1 MASSRKKR
9 TGLRAALIVLLCLV
23 LVCAVAVGVLYS
35 LISRK
40 VKAFQTGASFTLD
53 YSIASTE
60 AEAPA
65 LYKVLE
71 QFGGTTGR
79 LTGQYTPRALQV
91 ALYPTG
97 TSTDTDAPLT
107 RMYISEE
114 ETLYDAGQLY
124 TRLRNSIAQ
133 EYPLAGLLLP
143 GWSLGSYISQTQLA
157 TLLGV
162 DTSATSL
169 QEVNDFQ
176 LDLKNIHTVQPDNA
190 KEGYLYFQLQSLDT
204 GADVPQLI
212 LGVEK
217 QNLLRTNTPNVHIL
231 LEVPAHHIRAEL
243 TGTLTA
249 AQTVV
254 TAPTSR
260 MQDSDIDSLVQLRQ
274 TIESIVQF
282 VQTAAQSGENTDST
296 ASPAA

>member
-23 LVCAVAVGVLYS
+23 LVCAVAAGVLYS
-35 LISRK
+35 LVSRRIK
-40 VKAFQTGASFTLD
+40 DFQTGASFTLD
-53 YSIASTE
+53 YSITSTE
-60 AEAPA
+60 TEPPA
-65 LYKVLE
+65 LYKLLD
-71 QFGGTTGR
+71 QFGGTTGN

-97 TSTDTDAPLT
+97 TSSSTDAPLT
-107 RMYISEE
+107 RMYISED

-124 TRLRNSIAQ
+124 TRLRNSIVA

-190 KEGYLYFQLQSLDT
+190 KDGYLYLQLQSLDN
-204 GADVPQLI
+204 GSGLPQLI

-217 QNLLRTNTPNVHIL
+217 KGLLKTNSPNMHIL
-231 LEVPAHHIRAEL
+231 LDVPTHHIHVEL
-243 TGTLTA
+243 TGTVTA

-254 TAPTSR
+254 TAPESR

-282 VQTAAQSGENTDST
+282 VQTATQSGESTDSA

>member
-23 LVCAVAVGVLYS
+23 LVCAVAAAVLYS
-35 LISRK
+35 LVSRK
-40 VKAFQTGASFTLD
+40 IKAFQTGAAFALD
-53 YSIASTE
+53 YQITSTE
-60 AEAPA
+60 ADPPT
-65 LYKVLE
+65 LYQLLDR
-71 QFGGTTGR
+71 FGGTTGS

-91 ALYPTG
+91 SLYPTG
-97 TSTDTDAPLT
+97 TSANSDAPLT
-107 RMYISEE
+107 RMYIDEE

-124 TRLRNSIAQ
+124 SKLRSSIVD
-133 EYPLAGLLLP
+133 EYPLASLLLP

-157 TLLGV
+157 ALLGV
-162 DTSATSL
+162 DTAATSL

-176 LDLKNIHTVQPDNA
+176 LDLKNIKKVQPENA
-190 KEGYLYFQLQSLDT
+190 KDGYLYFQLQSLDSD
-204 GADVPQLI
+204 ADAPQLI

-217 QNLLRTNTPNVHIL
+217 QGLLKTNSPNVHL
-231 LEVPAHHIRAEL
+231 LLDVPAHHIHVEL
-243 TGTLTA
+243 TGTVTA

-260 MQDSDIDSLVQLRQ
+260 MQDSDVENLVQLRQ
-274 TIESIVQF
+274 TIESVVQF
-282 VQTAAQSGENTDST
+282 VQEAVQSSDST